1 MPIKQS
7 VRQRVRQ
14 LSTTEDRI
22 TEIVEI
28 LGRGLISASSV
39 VGVTWGDL
47 YQGYVIHL
55 CHFIDYMAESWGA
68 DDKMSGDIV
77 LAELVKTMEYAYTRA
92 NGVNK
97 DGG

>member
-1 MPIKQS
+1 MPIKQNA
-7 VRQRVRQ
+7 RQRVRL

-39 VGVTWGDL
+39 GGVTWGDL

-55 CHFIDYMAESWGA
+55 CQFIDYMAESWGD

-77 LAELVKTMEYAYTRA
+77 LAELVKTLKYAYTRA
-92 NGVNK
+92 NEVNE